1 MKFQIYVGM
10 TLSAEVPVSRMSGKY
25 PEERESKR
33 LEEQVKKLVKEHVR
47 KKGFR
52 VSEWFSH
59 VMLPSGRG

>member
-1 MKFQIYVGM
+1 
-10 TLSAEVPVSRMSGKY
+10 MSGKY

-33 LEEQVKKLVKEHVR
+33 LEEQVKKLVKEQVR

-59 VMLPSGRG
+59 VMLPLESTEFSAR